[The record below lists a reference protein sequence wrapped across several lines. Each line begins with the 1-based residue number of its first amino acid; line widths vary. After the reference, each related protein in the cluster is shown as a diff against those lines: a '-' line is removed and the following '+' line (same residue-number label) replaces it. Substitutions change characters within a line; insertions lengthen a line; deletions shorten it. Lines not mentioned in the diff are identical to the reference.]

1 MLFGLSGK
9 VIQSVW
15 GGLGEL
21 RDVAM
26 NIFVWLEV
34 VHSKDLSQE
43 KVSKTVLHLQ
53 QYEILYDSF

>member
-15 GGLGEL
+15 GGQGEL

-34 VHSKDLSQE
+34 VHSKDMSQE
-43 KVSKTVLHLQ
+43 KV
-53 QYEILYDSF
+53 